1 MQKAIKS
8 PEKPSIPNIM
18 VKIQPKTFMI
28 ERNIKYSINLNF
40 EEIKLPPFQDI
51 LIVGKNCSQGKIG
64 LSKSFEMLVP
74 NGFEI
79 LDITDERVETVFVNK
94 HILKKMPVDKVLHI
108 LNQNVFPFV
117 SEGELIRPFVNGNY
131 TTVDAYNAVKQI
143 KHKIIAHGGAVVLM
157 DERPIGL
164 ITANDIITNNYNLVI
179 DCLSEKPKVSPQD
192 TVPQVLQMMQR
203 SGSDTLADVAHDL
216 RTPIAN
222 MMGIINILEDSLE
235 GSDDQELISSAKA
248 AYVNASNLINELLKP
263 RQSTEQSDQGE
274 TIEIVSLLKECIAD
288 IQISVLNKSIEM
300 EVLLP
305 SEEIFS
311 FGQAQTV
318 RRAIDN
324 ILTNALKFTREH
336 GKICIKASPEDGYC
350 LVSIS
355 DNGIGIPD
363 KFKPFLFQRYTTAKR
378 AGTSG
383 EQTTGMGLHITKN
396 ICEQYGIELD
406 FKSTESE
413 GTTFYL
419 RFALADK
426 GKITYI

>member
-1 MQKAIKS
+1 M
-8 PEKPSIPNIM
+8 
-18 VKIQPKTFMI
+18 
-28 ERNIKYSINLNF
+28 NIK
-40 EEIKLPPFQDI
+40 
-51 LIVGKNCSQGKIG
+51 
-64 LSKSFEMLVP
+64 
-74 NGFEI
+74 
-79 LDITDERVETVFVNK
+79 
-94 HILKKMPVDKVLHI
+94 
-108 LNQNVFPFV
+108 
-117 SEGELIRPFVNGNY
+117 PFVNGNY

-179 DCLSEKPKVSPQD
+179 DCLSEKPKVSPRD

-203 SGSDTLADVAHDL
+203 SGSDTLAVYEDDLLIGTIYKNDMTSHLIESIELSNVNIQDVAHDL

-324 ILTNALKFTREH
+324 ILTNALKFTREQ